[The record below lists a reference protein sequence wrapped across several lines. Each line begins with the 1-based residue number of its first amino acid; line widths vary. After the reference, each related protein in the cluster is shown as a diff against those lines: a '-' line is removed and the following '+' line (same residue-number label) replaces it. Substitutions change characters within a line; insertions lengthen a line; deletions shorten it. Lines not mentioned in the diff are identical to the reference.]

1 MNFSRNECIYGLFG
15 YAISVL
21 LALPFSVGL
30 PLLFWEL
37 LSRAIRNNGS
47 GGGMFYFPTMPD
59 ELCWF
64 ICWLVFTFPFL
75 VAFLL
80 LAIPTAGFISI
91 IGVDSKYVVPVSN
104 GSMTID
110 GSFLITE
117 SLSFIVQILF
127 WGTLIHLART
137 VLRRPR
143 EPSSHI

>member
-1 MNFSRNECIYGLFG
+1 MEFSRSECIRNLFG
-15 YAISVL
+15 YTISVL

-37 LSRAIRNNGS
+37 LNRAIRNNAS
-47 GGGMFYFPTMPD
+47 GGGMFYFPTTPD

-64 ICWLVFTFPFL
+64 ICWLVFAFPLL

-80 LAIPTAGFISI
+80 LAVPTAGFMSI

-137 VLRRPR
+137 VPRRPR
-143 EPSSHI
+143 EPSSYI

>member
-1 MNFSRNECIYGLFG
+1 MEFSRSECIRNLFG
-15 YAISVL
+15 YTISVL

-37 LSRAIRNNGS
+37 LSRATRNNGS
-47 GGGMFYFPTMPD
+47 GGGMFYFPTTPD

-64 ICWLVFTFPFL
+64 ICWLMFAFPFL

-91 IGVDSKYVVPVSN
+91 FGADSKYVVPVSN
-104 GSMTID
+104 GSMTIG
-110 GSFLITE
+110 GSFLMTG
-117 SLSFIVQILF
+117 LFSFILQVLF
-127 WGTLIHLART
+127 WGALIHLART
-137 VLRRPR
+137 AFIRFR